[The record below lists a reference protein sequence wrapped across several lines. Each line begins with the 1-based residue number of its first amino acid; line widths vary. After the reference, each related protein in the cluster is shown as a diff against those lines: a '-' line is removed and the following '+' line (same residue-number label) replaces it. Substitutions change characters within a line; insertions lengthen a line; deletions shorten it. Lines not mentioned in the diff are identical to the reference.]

1 MATKTID
8 AIGLRCPQPILQIT
22 IALPEMQPGDVLEVK
37 ANCDSFEED
46 VRTWCGRLDKTLL
59 AINTDSG
66 GIVTATIQF

>member
-37 ANCDSFEED
+37 ANCESFEED
-46 VRTWCGRLDKTLL
+46 VRTWCGRLGKTLL
-59 AINTDSG
+59 AVNTDSG